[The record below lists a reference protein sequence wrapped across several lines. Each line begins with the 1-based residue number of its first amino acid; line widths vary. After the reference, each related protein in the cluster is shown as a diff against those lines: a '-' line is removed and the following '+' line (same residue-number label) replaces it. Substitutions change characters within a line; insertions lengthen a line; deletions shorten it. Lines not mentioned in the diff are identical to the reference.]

1 MKGFQDKRWRNGN
14 WDLNMFADKDGKMD
28 WHALIK
34 AEARRRKMLEVN
46 PEPSLN
52 EAPVLFNTSIIPW
65 WAWFT
70 ASLQPIKELSNGG
83 STMVGFFMA
92 YYIVEALRGVGMMG
106 QTIHDMPM
114 NLLFAILVILLLIP
128 QTQKLGALQKWSRM
142 PYKKSQTKESE

>member
-1 MKGFQDKRWRNGN
+1 MEK
-14 WDLNMFADKDGKMD
+14 WDLKMFADKDGKMD

-34 AEARRRKMLEVN
+34 ARRRKMLEVN

-70 ASLQPIKELSNGG
+70 ASLQPSKELSNGG

-114 NLLFAILVILLLIP
+114 NLLFAIPVILLLIP